1 MNTPGRRRSRN
12 DQEATVSAIE
22 IEAVQ
27 ASTSDSGD
35 ILRVRDLR
43 IWYAGTKGPVQA
55 VDGVSFTFRP
65 GEVLG
70 LVGESG
76 CGKSTLGRGLMGL
89 LPAVRPSTGSWSLPA
104 PICCGC
110 RPNSGKSYVAPEWG

>member
-1 MNTPGRRRSRN
+1 VSVPRRKRSSD
-12 DQEATVSAIE
+12 DQEAPVSSIE
-22 IEAVQ
+22 IEPVP
-27 ASTSDSGD
+27 TTRPDGGD

-43 IWYAGTKGPVQA
+43 IWYASRKRPVQA
-55 VDGVSFTFRP
+55 VDGVSFTLRP

-89 LPAVRPSTGSWSLPA
+89 RLPA

-110 RPNSGKSYVAPEWG
+110 RPNSGRSYVAPEWG